1 MKTGDREKGEVVGVF
16 IKVYWRDVGLNFFQC
31 CVFISLKYI
40 ICSSQGSILFA
51 TIKKSLLYI

>member
-40 ICSSQGSILFA
+40 YMLVAYYCLPQ
-51 TIKKSLLYI
+51 